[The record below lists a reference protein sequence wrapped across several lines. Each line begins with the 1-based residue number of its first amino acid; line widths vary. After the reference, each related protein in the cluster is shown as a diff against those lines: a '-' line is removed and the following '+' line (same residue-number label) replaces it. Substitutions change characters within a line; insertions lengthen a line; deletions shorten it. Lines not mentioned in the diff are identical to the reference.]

1 MVMNKRA
8 LDRAEVLFNTRV
20 RTLVVD
26 DSPFML
32 KILAQILEE
41 AGNFDLVGTAT
52 NGCQALR
59 YVSMLSPELVLMDV
73 HMPRLN
79 GIQATRYI
87 KQREHPP
94 AIIIVTSDDSAITK
108 ATAEEAGADAFVSK
122 DGNLRQQLMDVLQD
136 LFGPNGARRAKK
148 SNTVNETRRSPN
160 MASENGLGNFATH
173 ERFDSA
179 LGIFPIQA
187 TDPGNATAPFGT
199 PSLGSAQRPQPRS
212 PRCIQHTV
220 GRSPRPP
227 VAGTRHPFAQ
237 LCASLRI
244 QPARKAGTK
253 TYDTMKTRRRLG
265 NIAQEKAEMTP
276 GVPPTIEEIRPRAHE
291 IFMAR
296 GGTPGNELDDW
307 LRAEQELKRERA
319 GTNTDTT

>member
-1 MVMNKRA
+1 MNTHPRNSTKA
-8 LDRAEVLFNTRV
+8 TSQTTVT
-20 RTLVVD
+20 TLVVD

-52 NGCQALR
+52 DGSQALR
-59 YVSMLSPELVLMDV
+59 HVSMVSPELVLMDV

-94 AIIIVTSDDSAITK
+94 AIIIVTSDDSQITK
-108 ATAEEAGADAFVSK
+108 AMAEEAGADGFVSK
-122 DGNLRQQLMDVLQD
+122 EGNLRQQLMGALQD
-136 LFGPNGARRAKK
+136 LFGPNGARRAKTR
-148 SNTVNETRRSPN
+148 NTVDEDRCLPN
-160 MASENGLGNFATH
+160 KTSENGFGNLATQ

-179 LGIFPIQA
+179 LGKFAIQA
-187 TDPGNATAPFGT
+187 TDPDNATAPCGT
-199 PSLGSAQRPQPRS
+199 PSLGSAQRPEA
-212 PRCIQHTV
+212 RCPHRIQQTV
-220 GRSPRPP
+220 GRSPCPP
-227 VAGTRHPFAQ
+227 VAGIRQPLVQ
-237 LCASLRI
+237 PCASLPI
-244 QPARKAGTK
+244 QPARKAGAN
-253 TYDTMKTRRRLG
+253 TYDTMKTRRRQG
-265 NIAQEKAEMTP
+265 NTAKETTRTTP
-276 GVPPTIEEIRPRAHE
+276 GAPPTIEEIRHRAHE

-307 LRAEQELKRERA
+307 LRAEQELKRDRD